1 MTSWTELPLAAF
13 DLETTGPNPTKDRI
27 VTACLARIDG
37 KSVTAQNWLVDPEI
51 EIPEGATN
59 IHGVSTERARAEG
72 APYADGYKQ
81 IRDELERV
89 WAEGRIIAAFNGSFD
104 FTMIDQ
110 EGQRLGY
117 PKLVY
122 GPIFD
127 PYVVDKAVDKWRPG
141 KRQLTQMCQHYRV
154 KLENAHSADADAL
167 AAARLAWVLGNS
179 NPDLPDER
187 RGTGLATLTVDEL
200 MEMQK
205 FWRREQQ
212 ESLAEHFASKGQD
225 VSDINPDW
233 PIRGA
238 A

>member
-1 MTSWTELPLAAF
+1 MSSWIDMPLACF
-13 DLETTGPNPTKDRI
+13 DIESTGPIPTKDRI

-37 KSVTAQNWLVDPEI
+37 KTVTAQNWLVDPEI

-59 IHGVSTERARAEG
+59 IHGVTTDKARADG

-89 WAEGRIIAAFNGSFD
+89 WAEGRIIAVYNGSFD
-104 FTMIDQ
+104 FTIIDR

-127 PYVVDKAVDKWRPG
+127 PYVVDKAVDKYRKG
-141 KRQLTQMCQHYRV
+141 KRTLSVTCEVYGIR
-154 KLENAHSADADAL
+154 LDNAHSADADAL
-167 AAARLAWVLGNS
+167 AAARLAWKLGNQY
-179 NPDLPDER
+179 D
-187 RGTGLATLTVDEL
+187 GLASFTIDEM
-200 MEMQK
+200 MEKQEA
-205 FWRREQQ
+205 WYRDQQ
-212 ESLAEHFASKGQD
+212 EGLARYFERTGKDFSD
-225 VSDINPDW
+225 VNTEW

>member
-1 MTSWTELPLAAF
+1 MTSWTESPLAAF
-13 DLETTGPNPTKDRI
+13 DLETTGPIPTKDRI

-37 KSVTAQNWLVDPEI
+37 KTVTAQNWLVDPEI
-51 EIPEGATN
+51 DIPEGASN
-59 IHGVSTERARAEG
+59 IHGVTTDRARAEG
-72 APYADGYKQ
+72 APYADGYQQ

-89 WAEGRIIAAFNGSFD
+89 WAEGRIVCAFNGSFD
-104 FTMIDQ
+104 FTMIDR

-117 PKLVY
+117 PKLVC

-127 PYVVDKAVDKWRPG
+127 PYVVDKAVDKYRKG
-141 KRQLTQMCQHYRV
+141 KRQLSVMCAHYEI

-167 AAARLAWVLGNS
+167 AAARLAWVLGNR
-179 NPDLPDER
+179 NR
-187 RGTGLATLTVDEL
+187 GLAKFTVDEL
-200 MEMQK
+200 MEKQTM
-205 FWRREQQ
+205 WRREQQ

-233 PIRGA
+233 PIQGA

>member
-37 KSVTAQNWLVDPEI
+37 KTVNSQNWLVDPEI
-51 EIPEGATN
+51 EIPEGASN
-59 IHGVSTERARAEG
+59 VHGVTTDRAREEG

-104 FTMIDQ
+104 FTIIDR

-117 PKLVY
+117 PQLVC
-122 GPIFD
+122 GPIVD
-127 PYVVDKAVDKWRPG
+127 PYVVDKAVDKYRKG
-141 KRQLTQMCQHYRV
+141 KRTLSVTCQVYGIT
-154 KLENAHSADADAL
+154 LDNAHSADADAL
-167 AAARLAWVLGNS
+167 AAARLSWVLGS
-179 NPDLPDER
+179 RNP
-187 RGTGLATLTVDEL
+187 GLAKLTVDEL
-200 MEMQK
+200 MEQQTVMY
-205 FWRREQQ
+205 REQQ
-212 ESLAEHFASKGQD
+212 EGLAAYFERTGKDFSD
-225 VSDINPDW
+225 VNTEW